1 MMSPSITISYDLHP
15 PPNTSASNNLASTKS
30 HEIAVKNTTA
40 DGQKGYYESLSG
52 SIGEAK
58 MILGEELTA
67 WRDAV
72 GNGEQ
77 SKESK
82 KDAKGDEDEDED
94 GDVEE

>member
-1 MMSPSITISYDLHP
+1 MAPSLTISYDLHP
-15 PPNTSASNNLASTKS
+15 PNTSAPNLTATKS
-30 HEIAVKNTTA
+30 HKIPVRSAAE
-40 DGQKGYYESLSG
+40 GQKGYYEALRG

-58 MILGEELTA
+58 AILGEELTA

-82 KDAKGDEDEDED
+82 KVVREDEDED
-94 GDVEE
+94 VEEE